1 MMTDLQD
8 ELMGLED
15 EFNRLQESI
24 NKSRSKAARDSGL
37 PESMRNSTEDQD
49 YLEQG
54 ARPKNI
60 RTDTIENQR
69 PESPLDPDRRVDR
82 MTDRPSFTSTLY
94 HADLPRYDQNLPRER
109 NVTTCRGTGTA
120 RTDKSKSGCVKPDK
134 YDGNSSRI
142 DFMSHFD
149 VGAEL
154 NEMDIEEIEEE
165 RVDLFDI

>member
-1 MMTDLQD
+1 MAYFDMMTDLQD

-15 EFNRLQESI
+15 EFSRLQESI
-24 NKSRSKAARDSGL
+24 NKSRSKATRDSGL

-82 MTDRPSFTSTLY
+82 MTDRPYLLVHPIMQIYPDMITIYQGRVMLRLAGALVQLEQTSLKVVVLSQTNMMEIPRGLTLSPTLMY
-94 HADLPRYDQNLPRER
+94 
-109 NVTTCRGTGTA
+109 V
-120 RTDKSKSGCVKPDK
+120 
-134 YDGNSSRI
+134 
-142 DFMSHFD
+142 
-149 VGAEL
+149 L
-154 NEMDIEEIEEE
+154 N
-165 RVDLFDI
+165 